1 MCAKRSRSAIGQ
13 PPFDDVPEA
22 ILKRKGATTTAAVS
36 VEIRNLLSQ
45 GLIEAANLVEWLVVD
60 HVRLLTVVCAEFQW
74 EHLLPLLVERL
85 NGIASPTAPKRIAVT
100 GQALAELLATKKAVR
115 AALKNLQQHRSDTVR
130 CWGCHLIGAS
140 GLFSAEEKLKM
151 IQVFAADENMGVRE
165 MAWMALRSFVVEDP
179 RAMVAQ
185 LIPLVSDPC
194 DRIRRFATELTRPCG
209 VWCRHVPELRQNPR
223 IGLPLLEPL
232 RADASKY
239 VRDSVANWLN
249 DASKS
254 CPEWVIETCDRWT
267 IESPTE
273 STAKIVRR
281 ALRTIRGKSET

>member
-1 MCAKRSRSAIGQ
+1 MSAKRSRGSIGHN
-13 PPFDDVPEA
+13 PDEDVPEA
-22 ILKRKGATTTAAVS
+22 ILMRKGATTTAAVS
-36 VEIRNLLSQ
+36 VEVRNLLSQ
-45 GLIEAANLVEWLVVD
+45 GRIEAANLVEWLVVD
-60 HVRLLTVVCAEFQW
+60 HVRLLTVVCDEFQW
-74 EHLLPLLVERL
+74 QHLLPLLVDRL
-85 NGIASPTAPKRIAVT
+85 NGIVSPTSPKRIAVT
-100 GQALAELLATKKAVR
+100 GQTLAELLTTKKSVR
-115 AALKNLQQHRSDTVR
+115 AAARSLQQHRSDTVR

-140 GLFSAEEKLKM
+140 AHFSVPEKLEM

-165 MAWMALRSFVVEDP
+165 MAWMAMRGFVVEDP
-179 RAMVAQ
+179 GSMVAQ
-185 LIPLVSDPC
+185 LVPLVSDPS

-209 VWCRHVPELRQNPR
+209 VWCRHVRELRQNPE

-232 RADASKY
+232 RSDPSKY

-267 IESPTE
+267 VESPTE

-281 ALRTIRGKSET
+281 ALRTIRGKTET